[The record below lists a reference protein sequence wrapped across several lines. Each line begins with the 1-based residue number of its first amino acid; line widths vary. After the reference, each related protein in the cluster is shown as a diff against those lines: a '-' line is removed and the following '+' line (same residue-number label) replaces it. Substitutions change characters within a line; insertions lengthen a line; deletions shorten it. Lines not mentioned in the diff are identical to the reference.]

1 MPAGTPFPRQFVLM
15 LDDGRVVLDWGDG
28 LYQDAHSG
36 DFTEDLHCQIS
47 HTIQDDELEILK
59 RAGRVDHFDRM
70 QVFFLGLRERP
81 FKPLD

>member
-15 LDDGRVVLDWGDG
+15 LEDGRVVLDWGSD
-28 LYQDAHSG
+28 LYQDAYSG
-36 DFTEDLHCQIS
+36 EFTEDLHCQIS

-59 RAGRVDHFDRM
+59 RAGRVEQFNRT